1 MRKIALNLGSLLLGA
16 TLILGTTSC
25 EKEED
30 NTPTPQQSKTIAD
43 VAAENGNFTILLD
56 ALERTDLT
64 DAVSDENANLTVF
77 APTDQAFADL
87 LTELNL
93 PDLDAVEAALGT
105 DGLKTVLLY
114 HVLGAKVTSDMV
126 STGYVS
132 TLGTTADDDALS
144 LYIKTGNDVMINDRA
159 TVGPFDVMADNG
171 VIHVLDKVILPM
183 TIYQL
188 LEVNEEY
195 SSLVTAL
202 GAADGDIDDLLN
214 DVTAGPFTLFAPDNE
229 AFGDLLAEL
238 SLPDLTAVVG
248 ALGTDGL
255 ADVLLYHAVS
265 GNVNSDEVPTGSVPT
280 ALAGQNI
287 SISTSSGVV
296 ITDSSNRTS
305 TVESFDIQG
314 VNGVIHGINTVLLP
328 N

>member
-1 MRKIALNLGSLLLGA
+1 MRKIALNIGSILLGA
-16 TLILGTTSC
+16 TLFFGTTSC

-30 NTPTPQQSKTIAD
+30 NNPDPQPSNTIAD
-43 VAAENGNFTILLD
+43 VAAANGNFTILLD
-56 ALERTDLT
+56 ALERTNLT
-64 DAVSDENANLTVF
+64 AAVSDPNATLTVF
-77 APTDQAFADL
+77 APTDQAFGDL
-87 LTELNL
+87 LAELNL
-93 PDLDAVEAALGT
+93 ADLDAVEAALGT
-105 DGLKTVLLY
+105 DGLRTVLLY
-114 HVLGAKVTSDMV
+114 HVLGAQVTSDMV

-144 LYIKTGNDVMINDRA
+144 LYINVGNDVTINDRA
-159 TVGPFDVMADNG
+159 EVGPLDVMADNG

-183 TIYQL
+183 TITQL
-188 LEVNEEY
+188 LQVNDEY

-202 GAADGDIDDLLN
+202 GVADGDIDDLLN
-214 DVTAGPFTLFAPDNE
+214 DPTSGPFTLFAPDNA
-229 AFGDLLAEL
+229 AFGDLLTEL
-238 SLPDLTAVVG
+238 NLPDLNAVVG

-280 ALAGQNI
+280 ALSGQNI
-287 SISTSSGVV
+287 SISTSNGVV

>member
-1 MRKIALNLGSLLLGA
+1 MRKIALNIGSLLLGA
-16 TLILGTTSC
+16 TLIFGTASC
-25 EKEED
+25 EKDED
-30 NTPTPQQSKTIAD
+30 NTPNPQPSNTIAD
-43 VAAENGNFTILLD
+43 VATANGNFTILLD
-56 ALERTDLT
+56 ALERTNLT
-64 DAVSDENANLTVF
+64 AAVSDPNASLTVF
-77 APTDQAFADL
+77 APTDQAFGNL

-93 PDLDAVEAALGT
+93 PDLDAVEAALGN

-126 STGYVS
+126 SSGYVS

-144 LYIKTGNDVMINDRA
+144 LYINAGNDVTINDRA

-171 VIHVLDKVILPM
+171 VIHVLDKVILPL
-183 TIYQL
+183 TITQL
-188 LEVNEEY
+188 LEVNDEY

-202 GAADGDIDDLLN
+202 GAADGDIDGLLG
-214 DVTAGPFTLFAPDNE
+214 DAAAGPFTLFAPDNA
-229 AFGDLLAEL
+229 AFGDLLTEL
-238 SLPDLTAVVG
+238 NLPDLTAVVG

-280 ALAGQNI
+280 ALSGQNI